1 MSYLEDSASLLNYRI
16 FERDYEQQF
25 GSQYKPEC
33 IICLDDAADTDEI
46 VNINTLDLFKK
57 KCTCECFVHSHCLQK
72 WIKSTPICPIC
83 RKSLANVK
91 KITTSNSSAASAASA
106 ASSAASAASAAS
118 SQTLEI
124 LINDDRNITTCLRIL
139 FSLFVIIVCANIFK
153 VYFL

>member
-25 GSQYKPEC
+25 GSHYKPEC

-57 KCTCECFVHSHCLQK
+57 KCSCDCFVHSHCMQK
-72 WIKSTPICPIC
+72 WIESTPICPIC
-83 RKSLANVK
+83 RKPLEHVK
-91 KITTSNSSAASAASA
+91 KTTKSASPAASAD
-106 ASSAASAASAAS
+106 S
-118 SQTLEI
+118 SQTIEI

>member
-25 GSQYKPEC
+25 GSHYKPEC

-91 KITTSNSSAASAASA
+91 KITTSNSSAASSDAS
-106 ASSAASAASAAS
+106 S

>member
-16 FERDYEQQF
+16 FERDSEKPI
-25 GSQYKPEC
+25 GSPYNPEC
-33 IICLDDAADTDEI
+33 IICLDDNADDTDEI
-46 VNINTLDLFKK
+46 VNINLLDLFKK
-57 KCTCECFVHSHCLQK
+57 KCSCDCFVHSTCMQK
-72 WIKSTPICPIC
+72 WIESTPICPIC
-83 RKSLANVK
+83 RKPLENVK
-91 KITTSNSSAASAASA
+91 KTTKST
-106 ASSAASAASAAS
+106 ASSANSSPAASPASPASS